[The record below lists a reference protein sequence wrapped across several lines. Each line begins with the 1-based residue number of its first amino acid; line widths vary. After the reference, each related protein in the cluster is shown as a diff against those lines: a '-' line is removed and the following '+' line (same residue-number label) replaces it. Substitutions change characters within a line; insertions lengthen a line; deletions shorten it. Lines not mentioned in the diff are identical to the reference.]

1 MENKAVEIVSA
12 GIPTLD
18 RMLGGGLPHRSVIVV
33 TGEPGSGK
41 TILCSHIAFAHAA
54 RGRRVV
60 IATIASESTDKLVNE
75 LRGFKFFDEKRVGQ
89 EIFVLSLYPWVKKS
103 GKEARDILLKT
114 MRERDARTLVIDG
127 LRALRDLWQDEAKLR
142 DFLYELNVSIAQIDA
157 VGLLT
162 TEYPLSQLM
171 GYPEATTVDG
181 IVSLSTRR
189 ANGRSSRRAEVVKLR
204 GRAHLSGEHVMHI
217 DSGGIR
223 LVPRLEEI
231 TAPRPDLPASATR
244 KTFGLRELDTILGGG
259 LPEATATLLAGGTG
273 IGKSLVA
280 LRFAEKGA
288 AEGDGAVFV
297 TYSEPPDRLVA
308 RSRATGLD
316 VEELARSGKL
326 KIVYRAPLEV
336 EGDDLV
342 EEILAELER
351 AGAKRLVVDGIGEL
365 EQRIGDLQRA
375 RSLFNALIVQLRN
388 AGVTTIFIKEVPK
401 ITGAELDFVDTPIA
415 VAAENLIF
423 ARHVEL
429 RGRLH
434 RVISVL
440 KMRDSA
446 HDEYV
451 REFTI
456 GEKGIRV
463 LEPIDSAEGLLAGVP
478 RPLGPER

>member
-1 MENKAVEIVSA
+1 MEIVSA

-18 RMLGGGLPHRSVIVV
+18 RMLGGGLPHRSVTVI

-41 TILCSHIAFAHAA
+41 TILCSQIAFAHAA

-60 IATIASESTDKLVNE
+60 IATVASESTDKLVND
-75 LRGFKFFDEKRVGQ
+75 LRGFRFFDEKRVGQ
-89 EIFVLSLYPWVKKS
+89 EIFLLSLYPWVKKS
-103 GKEARDILLKT
+103 GKEAREVLLKT

-127 LRALRDLWQDEAKLR
+127 LRALRDLWQDEARLR
-142 DFLYELNVSIAQIDA
+142 DFLYELNVGLAQIGA
-157 VGLLT
+157 IGLIT
-162 TEYPLSQLM
+162 TEYPLNQLM

-181 IVSLSTRR
+181 ILSLSTRR
-189 ANGRSSRRAEVVKLR
+189 ANGCASRRAQVVKLR

-217 DSGGIR
+217 ESGGIR

-231 TAPRPDLPASATR
+231 TAARADLPPSVAR

-259 LPEATATLLAGGTG
+259 LPEATTTLLAGTTG

-288 AEGDGAVFV
+288 DEGDGAVFV

-316 VEELARSGKL
+316 VEAPVKSGKL

-342 EEILAELER
+342 EEILAEVER
-351 AGAKRLVVDGIGEL
+351 LGAKRLVVDGIGEL
-365 EQRIGDLQRA
+365 EHRIGDTHRA

-388 AGVTTIFIKEVPK
+388 AGVTTIFIKEIPK
-401 ITGAELDFVDTPIA
+401 ITGADLDFVDAPIA
-415 VAAENLIF
+415 VAAENLVF

-434 RVISVL
+434 RIISVL

-446 HDEYV
+446 HDEYL

-456 GEKGIRV
+456 SREGIRV
-463 LEPIDSAEGLLAGVP
+463 LEPMDSAEGLLAGVA
-478 RPLGPER
+478 RPLHSNR